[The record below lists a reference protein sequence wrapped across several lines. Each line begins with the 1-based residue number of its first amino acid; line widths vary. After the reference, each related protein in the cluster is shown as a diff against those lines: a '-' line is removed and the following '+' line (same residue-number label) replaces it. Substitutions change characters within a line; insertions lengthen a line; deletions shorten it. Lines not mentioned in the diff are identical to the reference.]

1 MKVITIRETT
11 KEVEGLKLV
20 DKDDGYIY
28 LEVYEFNPQ
37 GEEIAIGY
45 LRIAYDEINK
55 LIDGLKNIKQGGKY
69 VRLK

>member
-11 KEVEGLKLV
+11 NEIEGLKLV
-20 DKDDGYIY
+20 DKGDGYIY

-37 GEEIAIGY
+37 GKEIVIGY

-55 LIDGLKNIKQGGKY
+55 LIEGFKNIK
-69 VRLK
+69 